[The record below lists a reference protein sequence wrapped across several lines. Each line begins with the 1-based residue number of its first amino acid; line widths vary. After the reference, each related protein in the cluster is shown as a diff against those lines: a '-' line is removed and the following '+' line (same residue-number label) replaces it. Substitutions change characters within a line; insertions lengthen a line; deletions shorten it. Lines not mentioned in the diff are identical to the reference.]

1 MKRLRKESN
10 VNPHI
15 FRGVIDKLGQQGRVI
30 LKDIESYKFQL
41 EQSARITAND
51 PVLTQN
57 IIKKKKEL
65 DKAAAQIYAIVFDI
79 ENIDVTKAYQEQPD
93 GSEKN
98 EE

>member
-79 ENIDVTKAYQEQPD
+79 ENIDVTKAYQEQPSA
-93 GSEKN
+93 SEKN